1 MHLPEQVDA
10 VRGTVIDAEAGP
22 DPVVQ
27 RLLEAHGLRA
37 QRPLR
42 IGTRAGVYGN
52 AGLPQQ
58 QPAFLGEPGSV
69 VDSAAFVEEA
79 VLLEILQH
87 LCGIGCASAVYGD
100 L

>member
-1 MHLPEQVDA
+1 VHLPEQVDA
-10 VRGTVIDAEAGP
+10 VGGAVIDAEPGP

-27 RLLEAHGLRA
+27 GLLEAHGLRA
-37 QRPLR
+37 QCPLCR
-42 IGTRAGVYGN
+42 ARAGVYGN
-52 AGLPQQ
+52 AGIPQQ

-87 LCGIGCASAVYGD
+87 LRAIGCARAVYGD
-100 L
+100 P